1 MSHTIPRNDNK
12 GDRMYLLL
20 WQKNSRLEKSFS
32 GKGLGGRFDML
43 LNHFATSGDWYRTPH
58 ANSSWESH
66 LHSLDRQ
73 FH

>member
-32 GKGLGGRFDML
+32 GKGLGVRFLML
-43 LNHFATSGDWYRTPH
+43 LNYFATSGD
-58 ANSSWESH
+58 
-66 LHSLDRQ
+66 
-73 FH
+73 